1 MKQSFRVIVDTTEDG
16 ENALL
21 YFIYGPVLFGILEEF
36 LAQVRTELK
45 YKLEPNRDIGH
56 WREQLWAL
64 IKESEARG
72 LFP

>member
-21 YFIYGPVLFGILEEF
+21 YFIHGPALFSILEEF
-36 LAQVRTELK
+36 LGQVRTELK
-45 YKLEPNRDIGH
+45 YKLEPNRDIGY

-64 IKESEARG
+64 IKESEARA